1 MRTLSDALRSQTHE
15 FSNRMHTIVSLI
27 ELDHPQE
34 AVRFATNEINVGQRL
49 ADQLVGSID
58 EPVLAALLLG
68 KSAQADERG
77 IELSLDVDPE
87 LGRVDHFAND
97 LVTIIG
103 NLLDNAMDA
112 AAYAMNDGPRD
123 APPRVSVRVSRD
135 AGGLEIRVADNG
147 PGLADAELAFRR
159 GFSTKEA
166 GELGRGIGLALVR
179 QTVRR
184 LDGTIRVTME
194 GGAVFTVRLPNPAT
208 VGNGRG
214 TRTS

>member
-1 MRTLSDALRSQTHE
+1 
-15 FSNRMHTIVSLI
+15 MHTIVSLI

-34 AVRFATNEINVGQRL
+34 ALRFAATEIRVGQQR

-77 IELSLDVDPE
+77 IELGVDIDPE
-87 LGRVDHFAND
+87 LGNVDHVADD

-112 AAYAMNDGPRD
+112 AAYAMDDAPRD
-123 APPRVSVRVSRD
+123 VPPRVSVRVSRD

-147 PGLADAELAFRR
+147 PGLADIELAFRR

-166 GELGRGIGLALVR
+166 GGLGRGIGLALVR
-179 QTVRR
+179 QSVRR
-184 LDGTIRVTME
+184 LGGSIHVEMDE
-194 GGAVFTVRLPNPAT
+194 GAVFTVRLPNPAT
-208 VGNGRG
+208 VGDTRG
-214 TRTS
+214 MRMP